1 MGKNPTRKEYQ
12 LDQEKLNM
20 LDRNDYTQYL
30 HLEDLE
36 DIKLPEAPKFDDSK
50 YRAHWNPNA
59 PKREDCITIVNDLNE
74 SFRLATYGNFSVVTG
89 QAKSRKSFFVQC
101 LASAFLNNETQ
112 PLQKIKGHA
121 KEDKFNLLYFDT
133 EQEEGTD
140 VNELMNRVYQ
150 MSGRTP
156 DQLPNFR
163 CYPLRSVKTEDRYQ
177 TIKNYILGVEN
188 VGLVIIDGIK
198 DLLKSINNEES
209 ATNLT
214 DDLLQWTAKVKCHIV
229 CVLHENKNSE
239 TARGHIGT
247 ELINKAESVI
257 SIRKS
262 DDNSMS
268 SEIVPTFT
276 RGKEFQNFAFTISE
290 SGIPILDDDFGL
302 KEQSKSGAKKK
313 IDFNNLTKVEI
324 HEILNFVFKERNE
337 LSWVEL
343 LDRLQGGVEK
353 VLEPITIGNQKT
365 KEFLRYLKGRELI
378 KNLDPDSQKS
388 KLIRA

>member
-20 LDRNDYTQYL
+20 LNRNDYTQYM

-36 DIKLPEAPKFDDSK
+36 DIKLPEEPKFDDSK

-133 EQEEGTD
+133 EQEEATD

-262 DDNSMS
+262 ENNSMS

-290 SGIPILDDDFGL
+290 SGIPILDNEF
-302 KEQSKSGAKKK
+302 
-313 IDFNNLTKVEI
+313 KVETKGRKPNLLI
-324 HEILNFVFKERNE
+324 SELNKVETHSILNIVFKECKEFAYFE
-337 LSWVEL
+337 LVE
-343 LDRLQGGVEK
+343 RLQIA
-353 VLEPITIGNQKT
+353 VLD
-365 KEFLRYLKGRELI
+365 YLKKPIGERKAKEMITYLRGQNLI
-378 KNLDPDSQKS
+378 IKADPDSQKS

>member
-140 VNELMNRVYQ
+140 VNELMNRIYQ

-214 DDLLQWTAKVKCHIV
+214 DDLLQWTSKVKCHIV

-262 DDNSMS
+262 DNNSMS

-290 SGIPILDDDFGL
+290 SGIPIIDDNF
-302 KEQSKSGAKKK
+302 
-313 IDFNNLTKVEI
+313 KVETKGRKPNLLI
-324 HEILNFVFKERNE
+324 SELNKVETHSILNIVFKDCKEFAYFE
-337 LSWVEL
+337 LVE
-343 LDRLQGGVEK
+343 RLQIA
-353 VLEPITIGNQKT
+353 VLDHLKKPIGERKA
-365 KEFLRYLKGRELI
+365 KEMITYLRGQNLI
-378 KNLDPDSQKS
+378 IKADPESQKS